1 MKKSL
6 VYFLIGVFAFSLYG
20 VRPALAQAGTPPAG
34 PVGEIRGTVTNQNS
48 GKVVT
53 ESLEVML
60 HALDMYYA
68 DKDTQHGQSRPDG
81 TFGFARV
88 PFDAN
93 TQFAVMAI
101 YDGVTYFSEPMP
113 ADMKSM
119 QVAIDVPVY
128 ESTTDLMNIQVDQ
141 MHVLFGF
148 SEDGLETKELY
159 IVSNTGERT
168 VKDVY
173 DLGNDQF
180 AALQFPLPGDAD
192 YVFFKPDNQ
201 DRFVKRS
208 GSFADTY
215 PVLPGNQPS
224 QIMVSYLV
232 PYSGERI
239 YTYTAPVNIARINFL
254 LPEHADVSL
263 KGSALFGPESMTL
276 QDGASYRVYSYSDLN
291 AGQTLR
297 VSLAGTARNTKT
309 NTNTNNLLIIGTA
322 FLGLVIIGV
331 GVWWWRRPETTE
343 EDEINDRS
351 DKPTLDELIVEIAR
365 LDEIHEQEGLSSE
378 AYRRQREAL
387 MQRAKRLL

>member
-60 HALDMYYA
+60 HALDMDYA
-68 DKDTQHGQSRPDG
+68 DKDMQHGQSRPDG

>member
-60 HALDMYYA
+60 HALDMDYA
-68 DKDTQHGQSRPDG
+68 DKDMQHGQSRPDG

-276 QDGASYRVYSYSDLN
+276 QDGASYRVYS
-291 AGQTLR
+291 
-297 VSLAGTARNTKT
+297 
-309 NTNTNNLLIIGTA
+309 
-322 FLGLVIIGV
+322 
-331 GVWWWRRPETTE
+331 
-343 EDEINDRS
+343 
-351 DKPTLDELIVEIAR
+351 
-365 LDEIHEQEGLSSE
+365 
-378 AYRRQREAL
+378 
-387 MQRAKRLL
+387 